1 MQKTVAFL
9 AVALAAAL
17 LLAQGCASNKPKPNP
32 DVSATAVMN
41 KAPAQATAVA
51 AAIAKAEHTGVLLDR
66 AVAVIND
73 QVILKSEL
81 DQRVADVTRQ
91 IQAEGT
97 ALPPED
103 ALRKQVLDQ
112 MTVTR
117 LELQMA
123 DNKGISVSDDTV
135 NQNLSRIAERNGLTL
150 AQLPAKLQD
159 QGINYANFRRDL
171 RDQLI
176 IRQLEQQVIS
186 DQMHITPREVQAQ
199 IEADAANGD
208 ANNQYHLSQIL
219 ITIPADPTTAQVA
232 AARKTVDDIYQKL
245 KGGADFAAAA
255 VQYSQ
260 GQQALK
266 GGDLGWRKGS
276 ELPTIFADAARQMK
290 PGDISEP
297 ISSPSGFHIVKL
309 DGVKLASNQQT
320 VTQTHARH
328 ILLRTSAIMGD
339 AQAQAKLEEW
349 RKEILAGADFAT
361 LAKQYSE
368 DPGSASNGGD
378 LGWLDPGATVP
389 AFQDQMDK
397 LQVGQ
402 ISEPFKSQFGWHIVQ
417 VLGRRTVDRT
427 AEYAQNK
434 AYEAIY
440 ARKSE
445 EIIQQWLSQLRGS
458 AYIEYHLQSP
468 ESTASTG

>member
-1 MQKTVAFL
+1 MQTPARFL
-9 AVALAAAL
+9 AITLAAVT
-17 LLAQGCASNKPKPNP
+17 LLAQGCASQSPKPNP
-32 DVSATAVMN
+32 NVSATAVMN

-66 AVAVIND
+66 VVAVIND

-81 DQRVADVTRQ
+81 DQRVADITRQ

-97 ALPPED
+97 ALPPAD
-103 ALRKQVLDQ
+103 VLRKQVLDQ
-112 MTVTR
+112 MVMTR

-150 AQLPAKLQD
+150 AQLPARLQQ
-159 QGINYANFRRDL
+159 QGISYADFRKDL
-171 RDQLI
+171 RDQLVI
-176 IRQLEQQVIS
+176 HQLEQQVVN

-199 IEADAANGD
+199 LEADAANGD
-208 ANNQYHLSQIL
+208 ADNQYHLSQIL
-219 ITIPADPTTAQVA
+219 ITIPADPTPEQAA
-232 AARKTVDDIYQKL
+232 AARKKAEDIYQKL
-245 KGGADFAAAA
+245 KQGANFAATA
-255 VQYSQ
+255 VEFSQ

-276 ELPTIFADAARQMK
+276 EMPTIFADAVRQMK

-309 DGVKLASNQQT
+309 DDVKLAAAGKHEI
-320 VTQTHARH
+320 TQVHARH
-328 ILLRTSAIMGD
+328 ILIRTSAIMSD
-339 AQAQAKLEEW
+339 AQAEAKLAEL
-349 RKEILAGADFAT
+349 RKQILAGADFAT
-361 LAKQYSE
+361 LAKQYSA
-368 DPGSASNGGD
+368 DPGSANNGGD
-378 LGWLDPGATVP
+378 LGWVDPDSMVP
-389 AFQDQMDK
+389 AFAAQMEK

-402 ISEPFKSQFGWHIVQ
+402 ISEPFKTQFGWHIVQ
-417 VLGRRTVDRT
+417 VLGRRTVDQT

-434 AYEAIY
+434 AYDAIY

-445 EIIQQWLSQLRGS
+445 EIVQQWLSQLKDS
-458 AYIEYHLQSP
+458 AFIEYHL
-468 ESTASTG
+468 ES

>member
-1 MQKTVAFL
+1 MQKFARFLTVAL
-9 AVALAAAL
+9 AVALL
-17 LLAQGCASNKPKPNP
+17 IQGCASSRPKPNP

-51 AAIAKAEHTGVLLDR
+51 AAIAKADHTGVLLDR
-66 AVAVIND
+66 VVAVVND

-81 DQRVADVTRQ
+81 DQRVADITRQ

-97 ALPPED
+97 ALPPAEV
-103 ALRKQVLDQ
+103 LRKQVLDQ
-112 MTVTR
+112 MVMTR

-123 DNKGISVSDDTV
+123 DSKGINVSDDMV
-135 NQNLSRIAERNGLTL
+135 NQNLNRIAERNGITL
-150 AQLPAKLQD
+150 AQLPAKLRE
-159 QGINYANFRRDL
+159 QGLSYTDFRKDL
-171 RDQLI
+171 RDQLV
-176 IRQLEQQVIS
+176 IRQLEQQVVN

-219 ITIPADPTTAQVA
+219 ITIPADPTPEQVA
-232 AARKTVDDIYQKL
+232 AARSKADEIYQKL
-245 KGGADFAAAA
+245 KHGANFAATA

-276 ELPTIFADAARQMK
+276 ELPTIFADAVRQMHA
-290 PGDISEP
+290 GDISEP

-309 DGVKLASNQQT
+309 DDVKIAAPSKQE

-328 ILLRTSAIMGD
+328 ILLRTSVIMSD
-339 AQAQAKLEEW
+339 AQAKAKLEEL
-349 RKEILAGADFAT
+349 RKEILAGADFAA
-361 LAKQYSE
+361 LAKQYSA
-368 DPGSASNGGD
+368 DPGSANNGGD
-378 LGWLDPGATVP
+378 LGWLDPGSTVP
-389 AFQDQMDK
+389 AFQAEMDK

-402 ISEPFKSQFGWHIVQ
+402 ISEPFKTQFGWHIVQ
-417 VLGRRTVDRT
+417 VLGRRTVDQS
-427 AEYAQNK
+427 AEYARNK
-434 AYEAIY
+434 AYDALY

-445 EIIQQWLSQLRGS
+445 EIIQQWLSQLKDS
-458 AYIEYHLQSP
+458 AFIEYHL
-468 ESTASTG
+468 ES

>member
-1 MQKTVAFL
+1 MQKSVPFL
-9 AVALAAAL
+9 AVALAAVL
-17 LLAQGCASNKPKPNP
+17 LLVQGCASDAPKPNP
-32 DVSATAVMN
+32 NVSATAVMN

-51 AAIAKAEHTGVLLDR
+51 AAIAKAENTGVLLDR
-66 AVAVIND
+66 VVAVIND

-81 DQRVADVTRQ
+81 DQRVAEITRQ
-91 IQAEGT
+91 IQAQGT
-97 ALPPED
+97 ALPPPD
-103 ALRKQVLDQ
+103 VLRKQVLDQ
-112 MTVTR
+112 MVMTR

-150 AQLPAKLQD
+150 AQLPAKLQE
-159 QGINYANFRRDL
+159 QGINYADFRKDL

-176 IRQLEQQVIS
+176 LRQLEQQVIS

-199 IEADAANGD
+199 IEADSDNGD

-219 ITIPADPTTAQVA
+219 ITIPADPTPEQVA
-232 AARKTVDDIYQKL
+232 AARKKADDIYQRL
-245 KGGADFAAAA
+245 KKGADFAATA
-255 VQYSQ
+255 VEYSQ

-276 ELPTIFADAARQMK
+276 ELPTIFADAVRQMK

-297 ISSPSGFHIVKL
+297 ISDPSGFHIVKV
-309 DGVKLASNQQT
+309 DDVKLASNQQV

-328 ILLRTSAIMGD
+328 ILLRSSAIMSD
-339 AQAQAKLEEW
+339 AQAKAKLEEL
-349 RKEILAGADFAT
+349 RKEILAGADFAK

-378 LGWLDPGATVP
+378 LGWLDPGSTVP
-389 AFQDQMDK
+389 IFQDQMDK
-397 LQVGQ
+397 LQPGQ
-402 ISEPFKSQFGWHIVQ
+402 ISEPFKSQYGWHIVQ
-417 VLGRRTVDRT
+417 VLGRRSMDQT
-427 AEYAQNK
+427 AEFAQNK

-445 EIIQQWLSQLRGS
+445 EIIQQWLSQLRDS
-458 AYIEYHLQSP
+458 AFVEYHLQGS
-468 ESTASTG
+468 ENTTKAG